1 MAKSVDDSE
10 RLSAALDAAISEI
23 DNATDAAKSS
33 DEFATLV
40 ESALDQI
47 NQRLDYLTWQP
58 VVENRSDLAELP
70 LEERRKL
77 IRIARQFWVKDP
89 LMHQAVSLTTNY
101 TFGEGLRY
109 SSNLPDVADEIEAFW
124 SDEDNQ
130 LELTAFQAQ
139 EQKSNE
145 LQVDGEI
152 FFVLFVDSD
161 LRVKVRTLP
170 PEEITEIICSP
181 DDHRR
186 PLYYERKYSALTYNM
201 KQQRWSNGPTQ
212 VAYYADWRNYEPGT
226 WGEFDR
232 GINFQDG
239 LVFHVALNRI
249 SWQKRGYTEMYPALD
264 WARAHRQLLQDWVT
278 IVKAYST
285 LAWKAKIKG
294 DDPRDVERIRSRLKA
309 MMPSFQQGPDQS
321 WAPSGTGGVQIEN
334 DDVTMSPIKT
344 AGMATSPSDARE
356 IRLMAGAGMGIME
369 HYFGDAGNANL
380 ATATAMEL
388 PMLKKFA
395 ARQRLWESVYTNI
408 LNYVVQKGIEA
419 GRIENVQLTQHTD
432 NSGRVVSRRL
442 VAQSMHS
449 NIVTVKAPPILRADL
464 KQVSESMK
472 TLIEAGLIPVR
483 EASRFAM
490 NAMDLPNTEA
500 ILSQLDQ
507 YEEHADKIA
516 AINLPPITNP
526 EVPAGPSNVV
536 EPKVQAPIPKDDQV
550 VVNPHQ
556 KGEGPVNV
564 AQDKPQDLGLG
575 GPSNFP
581 PKY

>member
-1 MAKSVDDSE
+1 MPKRSMQQLNDSKQQVA
-10 RLSAALDAAISEI
+10 SALDEMLDEVDMAATKAEGPE
-23 DNATDAAKSS
+23 
-33 DEFATLV
+33 EFATLV

-58 VVENRSDLAELP
+58 IVENRSDLAELP
-70 LEERRKL
+70 MEERRKL
-77 IRIARQFWVKDP
+77 IRIARQFWIKDP

-109 SSNLPDVADEIEAFW
+109 ASNLEDVAGEIEAFW
-124 SDEDNQ
+124 ADEDNQ

-152 FFVLFVDSD
+152 FFVLFVDQD
-161 LRVKVRTLP
+161 FRVKVRTLP

-186 PLYYERKYSALTYNM
+186 PLYYQRKYAPVTFDMSRQNWKT
-201 KQQRWSNGPTQ
+201 GTTQ
-212 VAYYADWRNYEPGT
+212 TKYYADWRNYAPGK

-232 GINFQDG
+232 GVKLQEG
-239 LVFHVALNRI
+239 LIYHVALNRI

-264 WARAHRQLLQDWVT
+264 WAKAHRQLLQDWVT

-294 DDPRDVERIRSRLKA
+294 DDPRDFERVRQRLKA
-309 MMPSFQQGPDQS
+309 MMPAFNSQQDEP
-321 WAPSGTGGVQIEN
+321 WAPSGTGGVQLEN
-334 DDVTMSPIKT
+334 DDVTLSPIKT
-344 AGMATSPSDARE
+344 SGMATSPSDARE

-408 LNYVVQKGIEA
+408 LSYVIAKSIEA
-419 GRIENVQLTQHTD
+419 GRVDTVELNEHTD
-432 NSGRVVSRRL
+432 DSGRIVSRRL
-442 VAQSMHS
+442 VSESGQYP
-449 NIVTVKAPPILRADL
+449 VTVKAPPILRADL
-464 KQVSESMK
+464 KSVSDAME
-472 TLIEAGLIPVR
+472 TLTKAGLIPVR
-483 EASRFAM
+483 EAARYAM

-500 ILSQLDQ
+500 ILSQLDH
-507 YEEHADKIA
+507 EAADKITA
-516 AINLPPITNP
+516 VNLPPVSLDGQP
-526 EVPAGPSNVV
+526 MPPDAAAQP
-536 EPKVQAPIPKDDQV
+536 
-550 VVNPHQ
+550 
-556 KGEGPVNV
+556 GEGSGSLPE
-564 AQDKPQDLGLG
+564 DKPAVVTPGAPASPGTSALST
-575 GPSNFP
+575 PIAP
-581 PKY
+581 Y